1 MLRRT
6 FLVARSS
13 PSLPRVCGMFRPPNL
28 PLLLL
33 LLLLLM
39 MMMMMMIIMMLM
51 TRVLVAVVPITV
63 VLKKFFGASHLNI
76 VRLMTPK

>member
-1 MLRRT
+1 MLRRI

-13 PSLPRVCGMFRPPNL
+13 PSLPRVCGMFRPPN
-28 PLLLL
+28 L

-63 VLKKFFGASHLNI
+63 VLKKFFGASHLNT